1 MAGNVDR
8 VQLQVEVVRNQ
19 LDTLIKDVNSL
30 KGQKLSISVESS
42 GMEAINKFNASIKT
56 MEQSVGGLNGK
67 FTKIWDGVADGVP
80 ARTIETVNNGLGR
93 TTEIIRTLD
102 EETQSYTTVQ
112 TKTTAN
118 YDQMAKAAQKAAE
131 QAEKLRQQQ
140 EDDMWAQHNAELEQ
154 QAKVLGEVSKGLD
167 DYAAKQE
174 KAEQKVAAQTQ
185 KEIELYNK
193 QADAAEKA
201 AAALQQ
207 RQEGDMWRS
216 YNAELENQQRI
227 LSETDRAWAE
237 YAKQQADAEQ
247 QIAESTKKEVAW
259 YDSWLDGQ
267 DKIFESAQKN
277 MPTLQKQYAD
287 LARSIESA
295 TAKYPEGTFDRLSG
309 EVSSA
314 RESLRALDAGL
325 ADGTVSYEDYVN
337 GVDKAKAGLKG
348 LQSEFSQTQADTE
361 KLKNST
367 NILGDSLSNIVK
379 KIVAWQ
385 VINASVAKVIGMFR
399 EAVSVLKE
407 VDTELTAIQ
416 KVTNNTDAEMAK
428 LSEHA
433 YEVASQYGVAVTD
446 YLESTGTFAKAGYK
460 ELSEDMAELAT
471 KTQLVGDV
479 NAETA
484 NQFLL
489 SADAAYKMEGN
500 VTRLSTVLDKAN
512 VIENN
517 YATSIQKM
525 AEGFPIVAN
534 VASMANMDIDELM
547 AGLGTITAVTQE
559 SGTKAATALR
569 ALILNIMGDTKTEIA
584 DGVTWTKDEIENLT
598 QVLWTYSKEAMEA
611 AQASGKI
618 VDPMKAIAGL
628 AQAAKEGVLTEAELA
643 QIESDLGGKL
653 RTNQLDALIKN
664 YDMYA
669 EMLDKVADS
678 AGSADQEVEIM
689 LSSWESKTNILQNK
703 WTEFISHVVETDAI
717 KTALDGVIGL
727 VDILDSDV
735 GHFIL
740 TVAGVT
746 AAVFGVVAAVKA
758 LQVAVAK
765 LNMTS
770 LLNPV
775 LAVGAALG
783 IVVAA
788 IIAISNGIKQ
798 AAEDSKFENLIEKY
812 RKLNE
817 EVNST
822 ADSLDECR
830 KKLEELNAVEPAD
843 RSSTW
848 QNEVDKLNEE
858 IEAYKYL
865 LELRK
870 QDAAETADKAFS
882 ADRVVGAKVKPGAF
896 AVYDEY
902 TKEGIPTQNA
912 NVVGIEGFGE
922 LTADQIRALNE
933 EYANTEDALRGV
945 AKAFYDVWTEAQK
958 TDFAEAV
965 AAGDTAEQTKI
976 LSKIVKGL
984 GIDIIETKVSSDEWT
999 RSQAALGGTI
1009 YNTVHLAAKAGEELS
1024 KAQKEQADQFISTNS
1039 EYYEYLQAQ
1048 EELTYQQQAF
1058 TAEYERFAKAM
1069 AEYDIANGLMDE
1081 SEAVL
1086 YLVNSLGL
1094 TENAAISAVNGLV
1107 RVGGAA
1113 KVSADNFVS
1122 LKDGTLALKSA
1133 CIQAEDGTWSLK
1145 EGLDAVG
1152 NSADDTSDSVEN
1164 LAEQMQDA
1172 AKALT
1177 SQKNDLKTANAAL
1190 DEYQRVGKI
1199 TASTLQSLLGMS
1211 EGYINVLI
1219 DENGKLKITEDTL
1232 RDLVSAI
1239 YEDIEATNDQIG
1251 VTDDANVSAEAFVSS
1266 LMDEAKQSAKTGQAV
1281 RELVLEEIKLNS
1293 TSLNLEQQ
1301 IAAVVALGQAAGAT
1315 AASIAMLSA
1324 YGGTSASNAERTIS
1338 GYLQT
1343 GQAKTRAEAEAKY
1356 LQNLYNQL
1364 DFSKT
1369 DTSTSTS
1376 GGGGSGTDARLEALK
1391 DRVSLLKSELTLMEK
1406 QGKSADEQKAKMKEI
1421 QQALHAQ
1428 AQYLRSIGGNE
1439 ADINDLSAEWWDW
1452 QKKINGELEDS
1463 ADLLDELKNALQDT
1477 LNRQQDARDAELK
1490 AIDDQ
1495 IDALKKQKDE
1505 KDKQVELE
1513 EKLLAIQQAEAAL
1526 AAAQA
1531 ERTVRQYNSSSGQWE
1546 WVANQKDIDDA
1557 QEALDKARK
1566 DLEDFQDQAAYDARL
1581 AELEAQKDAINAKY
1595 DALEA
1600 QYDRFLD
1607 SLKEKTR
1614 GIGEIL
1620 QDILKNATPELRQI
1634 ILENAELF
1642 KSFGIDVS
1650 ELLNSFTE
1658 TVKKIVR
1665 VLPGG
1670 KAPAGLN
1677 VGDQVVTGGGTFE
1690 ITGVN
1695 PDGSYES
1702 KKVDPNQTIYNYTGP
1717 YDDVPGG
1724 YTGPNQYPSGGGS
1737 SGSRGGRTV
1746 RVESGTGKAPKG
1758 LSVGDKVVTAVGTYI
1773 ITAVNPDGSYQSQ
1786 MYDKNQT
1793 IYNFR
1798 GTYDAYDNGG
1808 ILRGMGAIK
1817 ATGRDE
1823 FVADPDTT
1831 ELLKQRFGNWKA
1843 LSPARDTQSDRIM
1856 RGIRMTLGAQNG
1868 ANAANSY
1875 SSNSIGTQYNG
1886 PLYQLGGVTITERE
1900 AQTMTV
1906 KKLADAARTLV
1917 IKAQA

>member
-42 GMEAINKFNASIKT
+42 GMEAINKFNASIRT
-56 MEQSVGGLNGK
+56 LEQNVGGLNGK
-67 FTKIWDGVADGVP
+67 FTKIWDGVADGAP

-118 YDQMAKAAQKAAE
+118 YDKMAQAAQKAAE

-140 EDDMWAQHNAELEQ
+140 EGN
-154 QAKVLGEVSKGLD
+154 
-167 DYAAKQE
+167 
-174 KAEQKVAAQTQ
+174 
-185 KEIELYNK
+185 
-193 QADAAEKA
+193 
-201 AAALQQ
+201 
-207 RQEGDMWRS
+207 MWRS

-309 EVSSA
+309 EVSSV
-314 RESLRALDAGL
+314 RESLRALDSGL
-325 ADGTVSYEDYVN
+325 ADGTVSYEDYVR
-337 GVDKAKAGLKG
+337 GVDEAKTGLKG

-367 NILGDSLSNIVK
+367 NILGDSLTNIVK

-399 EAVSVLKE
+399 EAVSTLKE

-584 DGVTWTKDEIENLT
+584 DGVSWTKEEVESLSDA
-598 QVLWTYSKEAMEA
+598 LWVYAEDAMKA
-611 AQASGKI
+611 AQASGTL
-618 VDPMKAIAGL
+618 VDPMEAIASLAKAYKDGL
-628 AQAAKEGVLTEAELA
+628 LTQAELA

-703 WTEFISHVVETDAI
+703 WTEFISHLVDTDTVKGGIDILTDA
-717 KTALDGVIGL
+717 VE
-727 VDILDSDV
+727 VLDSDF
-735 GHFIL
+735 GHVI
-740 TVAGVT
+740 VT
-746 AAVFGVVAAVKA
+746 AGGVITSLYGIATAAGAIKKASAAFNLASLNPWVIAIAGVAAVIGIAAEATKNLRKSYEELDAEIAENTNQIEKNKQKIEEINNLSWDEKTASILAERDA
-758 LQVAVAK
+758 LAK
-765 LNMTS
+765 ENKELERQNE
-770 LLNPV
+770 LLNERKKRKAEDELSGANRVVTDENSNNFVV
-775 LAVGAALG
+775 LSGNSYYDTLIDDLKRYGEEMRTTGQISEDNIQAFEQARTEAGKLA
-783 IVVAA
+783 AA
-788 IIAISNGIKQ
+788 IELLGYDSEEVTDKQ
-798 AAEDSKFENLIEKY
+798 REMYDAFMGMEAEQEKITASTQNSAEATQDATDAVSEYADAAGEAAEN
-812 RKLNE
+812 
-817 EVNST
+817 
-822 ADSLDECR
+822 
-830 KKLEELNAVEPAD
+830 
-843 RSSTW
+843 
-848 QNEVDKLNEE
+848 
-858 IEAYKYL
+858 
-865 LELRK
+865 
-870 QDAAETADKAFS
+870 
-882 ADRVVGAKVKPGAF
+882 
-896 AVYDEY
+896 
-902 TKEGIPTQNA
+902 
-912 NVVGIEGFGE
+912 
-922 LTADQIRALNE
+922 
-933 EYANTEDALRGV
+933 
-945 AKAFYDVWTEAQK
+945 QK
-958 TDFAEAV
+958 T
-965 AAGDTAEQTKI
+965 
-976 LSKIVKGL
+976 
-984 GIDIIETKVSSDEWT
+984 
-999 RSQAALGGTI
+999 
-1009 YNTVHLAAKAGEELS
+1009 
-1024 KAQKEQADQFISTNS
+1024 
-1039 EYYEYLQAQ
+1039 
-1048 EELTYQQQAF
+1048 
-1058 TAEYERFAKAM
+1058 
-1069 AEYDIANGLMDE
+1069 
-1081 SEAVL
+1081 
-1086 YLVNSLGL
+1086 
-1094 TENAAISAVNGLV
+1094 
-1107 RVGGAA
+1107 
-1113 KVSADNFVS
+1113 
-1122 LKDGTLALKSA
+1122 
-1133 CIQAEDGTWSLK
+1133 
-1145 EGLDAVG
+1145 
-1152 NSADDTSDSVEN
+1152 
-1164 LAEQMQDA
+1164 LAEQMQGA

-1219 DENGKLKITEDTL
+1219 DENGKLKITQDTL

-1239 YEDIEATNDQIG
+1239 YGDIEATNDQIS

-1293 TSLNLEQQ
+1293 TNLNLEQQ

-1439 ADINDLSAEWWDW
+1439 TDINDLSAEWWDW

-1463 ADLLDELKNALQDT
+1463 ADLLDELKNALQDA

-1526 AAAQA
+1526 AVAQT

-1808 ILRGMGAIK
+1808 ILHGMGAIK

-1831 ELLKQRFGNWKA
+1831 ELLKRRFGNWKA
-1843 LSPARDTQSDRIM
+1843 LSPARDTQSDSIM
-1856 RGIRMTLGAQNG
+1856 HGIRMTLGAQNG

>member
-56 MEQSVGGLNGK
+56 LEQNVGGLNGK
-67 FTKIWDGVADGVP
+67 FTKIWDGVADGAP

-259 YDSWLDGQ
+259 YDSCLDGQ

-314 RESLRALDAGL
+314 RESLRALESGL
-325 ADGTVSYEDYVN
+325 ADGTVSYEDYVR
-337 GVDKAKAGLKG
+337 GVDEAKTGLKG

-584 DGVTWTKDEIENLT
+584 DGVSWTKEEVESLSDA
-598 QVLWTYSKEAMEA
+598 LWVYAEDAMKA
-611 AQASGKI
+611 AQASGTL
-618 VDPMKAIAGL
+618 VDPMEAIASLAKAYKDGL
-628 AQAAKEGVLTEAELA
+628 LTQAELA

-703 WTEFISHVVETDAI
+703 WTEFISHLVDTDTVKGGIDILTDA
-717 KTALDGVIGL
+717 VE
-727 VDILDSDV
+727 VLDSDF
-735 GHFIL
+735 GHVI
-740 TVAGVT
+740 VT
-746 AAVFGVVAAVKA
+746 AGGVITSLYGIATAAGAIKKASAAFDLASLNPWVIAIAGVAAVI
-758 LQVAVAK
+758 
-765 LNMTS
+765 
-770 LLNPV
+770 
-775 LAVGAALG
+775 G
-783 IVVAA
+783 I
-788 IIAISNGIKQ
+788 
-798 AAEDSKFENLIEKY
+798 AAEATK
-812 RKLNE
+812 
-817 EVNST
+817 
-822 ADSLDECR
+822 
-830 KKLEELNAVEPAD
+830 
-843 RSSTW
+843 
-848 QNEVDKLNEE
+848 
-858 IEAYKYL
+858 
-865 LELRK
+865 ELRK
-870 QDAAETADKAFS
+870 SYEELDAEISENTNQIEKNKQKIEEINNLSWDEKTAAILAERDALAKENKELERQNELLNERKKRKAEDELS
-882 ADRVVGAKVKPGAF
+882 GANRVVTDENSNNFVVLSGNSYYDTLIDDLKRYGEEMRTTGQISEDNIQAF
-896 AVYDEY
+896 EQARTEAGKLAAAIELLGYDSEEVTDKQREMY
-902 TKEGIPTQNA
+902 DAFMGMEAEQEKITASTQNSAEETQNA
-912 NVVGIEGFGE
+912 TDAVS
-922 LTADQIRALNE
+922 
-933 EYANTEDALRGV
+933 EYADAAG
-945 AKAFYDVWTEAQK
+945 EAAENQK
-958 TDFAEAV
+958 T
-965 AAGDTAEQTKI
+965 
-976 LSKIVKGL
+976 
-984 GIDIIETKVSSDEWT
+984 
-999 RSQAALGGTI
+999 
-1009 YNTVHLAAKAGEELS
+1009 
-1024 KAQKEQADQFISTNS
+1024 
-1039 EYYEYLQAQ
+1039 
-1048 EELTYQQQAF
+1048 
-1058 TAEYERFAKAM
+1058 
-1069 AEYDIANGLMDE
+1069 
-1081 SEAVL
+1081 
-1086 YLVNSLGL
+1086 
-1094 TENAAISAVNGLV
+1094 
-1107 RVGGAA
+1107 
-1113 KVSADNFVS
+1113 
-1122 LKDGTLALKSA
+1122 
-1133 CIQAEDGTWSLK
+1133 
-1145 EGLDAVG
+1145 
-1152 NSADDTSDSVEN
+1152 
-1164 LAEQMQDA
+1164 LAEQLQDA

-1219 DENGKLKITEDTL
+1219 GENGKLKITQNTL

-1463 ADLLDELKNALQDT
+1463 ADLLDELKNALQDA

-1513 EKLLAIQQAEAAL
+1513 EKLLAIQQAEADL

-1737 SGSRGGRTV
+1737 FGSRGGRTV

>member
-56 MEQSVGGLNGK
+56 MEQNVGGLNGK
-67 FTKIWDGVADGVP
+67 FTKIWDGVADGAP
-80 ARTIETVNNGLGR
+80 ARTIEIVNNGLGR

-118 YDQMAKAAQKAAE
+118 YDKMAQAAQKAAE

-216 YNAELENQQRI
+216 YNAELEKQQRI

-259 YDSWLDGQ
+259 YDSWLYGQ

-314 RESLRALDAGL
+314 RESLRALDSGL
-325 ADGTVSYEDYVN
+325 ADGTVSYEDYVR
-337 GVDKAKAGLKG
+337 GVDEAKTGLKG

-428 LSEHA
+428 LSKHA

-547 AGLGTITAVTQE
+547 AGLGTITSVTQE

-584 DGVTWTKDEIENLT
+584 DGVSWTKKEVESLSDA
-598 QVLWTYSKEAMEA
+598 LWIYAEDAMKA
-611 AQASGKI
+611 AQASGTL
-618 VDPMKAIAGL
+618 VDPMEAIASLAKAYKDGL
-628 AQAAKEGVLTEAELA
+628 LTQAELA

-689 LSSWESKTNILQNK
+689 LSSWESKNNILQNK
-703 WTEFISHVVETDAI
+703 WTEFINHVLDTDAV

-727 VDILDSDV
+727 VDILDSGV
-735 GHFIL
+735 GRFVL

-758 LQVAVAK
+758 LQAAVAK
-765 LNMTS
+765 LNLTALM
-770 LLNPV
+770 NPI

-783 IVVAA
+783 FVVAS

-812 RKLNE
+812 QKLNE

-830 KKLEELNAVEPAD
+830 KRLEELNAVEPAD

-848 QNEVDKLNEE
+848 QNEVDKLKEE

-882 ADRVVGAKVKPGAF
+882 ADRVVGAKVKPGAL
-896 AVYDEY
+896 ARYDEY
-902 TKEGIPTQNA
+902 TQEGIPTQNA

-933 EYANTEDALRGV
+933 EFANTEDALRGV
-945 AKAFYDVWTEAQK
+945 AKAFYEVWTEAQK

-984 GIDIIETKVSSDEWT
+984 GIDIVEAKVSSDEWS

-1009 YNTVHLAAKAGEELS
+1009 YNTVHLAAKAGEELT

-1039 EYYEYLQAQ
+1039 EYYEYLQTQ
-1048 EELTYQQQAF
+1048 EKLTYQQQAF

-1094 TENAAISAVNGLV
+1094 TEDAAISAVNGLSSIGETV
-1107 RVGGAA
+1107 
-1113 KVSADNFVS
+1113 KVSASAFVT
-1122 LKDGTLALKSA
+1122 LKDGNLALKSA
-1133 CIQAEDGTWSLK
+1133 CTQAEDGTWSLK
-1145 EGLDAVG
+1145 DGLDAVG
-1152 NSADDTSDSVEN
+1152 NAADDTADSVEN
-1164 LAEQMQDA
+1164 LAEIEEYDATTAA
-1172 AKALT
+1172 AKLTDALFDANGRLT
-1177 SQKNDLKTANAAL
+1177 EHAKKTLESNAAMAKLAESELEAQKAAANANFNNLISQIQQIGSTAIIS
-1190 DEYQRVGKI
+1190 YQQL
-1199 TASTLQSLLGMS
+1199 STLM
-1211 EGYINVLI
+1211 
-1219 DENGKLKITEDTL
+1219 
-1232 RDLVSAI
+1232 
-1239 YEDIEATNDQIG
+1239 
-1251 VTDDANVSAEAFVSS
+1251 
-1266 LMDEAKQSAKTGQAV
+1266 
-1281 RELVLEEIKLNS
+1281 
-1293 TSLNLEQQ
+1293 
-1301 IAAVVALGQAAGAT
+1301 ALAGAT
-1315 AASIAMLSA
+1315 SAGELSGAADSTQTNNLKALKDAYFRTYGKSADADVAAFNQWVSRLSLEK
-1324 YGGTSASNAERTIS
+1324 YNRNYEQQMKELEDRLSQINDITNSSASASS
-1338 GYLQT
+1338 G
-1343 GQAKTRAEAEAKY
+1343 
-1356 LQNLYNQL
+1356 
-1364 DFSKT
+1364 
-1369 DTSTSTS
+1369 
-1376 GGGGSGTDARLEALK
+1376 GGGGSGSDARLAALK

-1463 ADLLDELKNALQDT
+1463 ADLLDELKNALQDA

-1495 IDALKKQKDE
+1495 IDALKKQKEE

>member
-56 MEQSVGGLNGK
+56 LEQNVSNLGGK
-67 FTKIWDGVADGVP
+67 FTQIWAGAADGSP
-80 ARTIETVNNGLGR
+80 TRTIETVNNGLGR

-118 YDQMAKAAQKAAE
+118 YEQMARAAQKAAE

-201 AAALQQ
+201 ATALQQ

-216 YNAELENQQRI
+216 YNAELEDQQRI
-227 LSETDRAWAE
+227 LSETNQAWAE
-237 YAKQQADAEQ
+237 YAQQQEKTEQ
-247 QIAESTKKEVAW
+247 QIADSTKKEIAW

-267 DKIFESAQKN
+267 EKVFESAQQN

-295 TAKYPEGTFDRLSG
+295 ADKYPKGTFDEIADG
-309 EVSSA
+309 VSSA

-348 LQSEFSQTQADTE
+348 LQSEFAQTRADTE
-361 KLKNST
+361 ELKNST
-367 NILGDSLSNIVK
+367 NILGDSLTNIVK

-399 EAVSVLKE
+399 EAVSTLKE

-500 VTRLSTVLDKAN
+500 VKRLSTVLDKAN

-517 YATSIQKM
+517 YATSIEKI

-534 VASMANMDIDELM
+534 VASMANMSIEELIAM
-547 AGLGTITAVTQE
+547 LGTITAVTQE
-559 SGTKAATALR
+559 SGTKAATAAR
-569 ALILNIMGDTKTEIA
+569 ALILNIMGDTETELA

-678 AGSADQEVEIM
+678 AGSAVQEVEIM
-689 LSSWESKTNILQNK
+689 LSSWESKANILQNT
-703 WTEFISHVVETDAI
+703 WTQFIAKTVDTDWI
-717 KTALDGVIGL
+717 KGLLDGITWLIDGFDNLGNVIL
-727 VDILDSDV
+727 VFGGTLLTLKWNSVVSALGTLKSVLGALPMLFSAAKGGAAGFDAGMKALNLSLTSTQLLV
-735 GHFIL
+735 G
-740 TVAGVT
+740 
-746 AAVFGVVAAVKA
+746 GVVAAISIAVIAFNKIKKA
-758 LQVAVAK
+758 EEEARQAAIETGEASTEEAKEVVSLYQNYNDLKKAVDDGSGSKDEFLNISETLTKKLGIEKAGVDALSDSYDELDQSIRNATAAQIESALYDAKAAVA
-765 LNMTS
+765 
-770 LLNPV
+770 
-775 LAVGAALG
+775 
-783 IVVAA
+783 
-788 IIAISNGIKQ
+788 
-798 AAEDSKFENLIEKY
+798 AAESDLKGASDFQFFGIGQNDVSEITAYYDALMKERNELIDSGDTSSVKY
-812 RKLNE
+812 NNIVK
-817 EVNST
+817 
-822 ADSLDECR
+822 
-830 KKLEELNAVEPAD
+830 ELTELQP
-843 RSSTW
+843 
-848 QNEVDKLNEE
+848 L
-858 IEAYKYL
+858 IEAYNSAIENQSYL
-865 LELRK
+865 EGALAAAQNGTLESYLK
-870 QDAAETADKAFS
+870 AEDAAHEAA
-882 ADRVVGAKVKPGAF
+882 GAAG
-896 AVYDEY
+896 
-902 TKEGIPTQNA
+902 
-912 NVVGIEGFGE
+912 
-922 LTADQIRALNE
+922 
-933 EYANTEDALRGV
+933 EYADV
-945 AKAFYDVWTEAQK
+945 AGEAAENQK
-958 TDFAEAV
+958 T
-965 AAGDTAEQTKI
+965 
-976 LSKIVKGL
+976 
-984 GIDIIETKVSSDEWT
+984 
-999 RSQAALGGTI
+999 
-1009 YNTVHLAAKAGEELS
+1009 
-1024 KAQKEQADQFISTNS
+1024 
-1039 EYYEYLQAQ
+1039 
-1048 EELTYQQQAF
+1048 
-1058 TAEYERFAKAM
+1058 
-1069 AEYDIANGLMDE
+1069 
-1081 SEAVL
+1081 
-1086 YLVNSLGL
+1086 
-1094 TENAAISAVNGLV
+1094 
-1107 RVGGAA
+1107 
-1113 KVSADNFVS
+1113 
-1122 LKDGTLALKSA
+1122 
-1133 CIQAEDGTWSLK
+1133 
-1145 EGLDAVG
+1145 
-1152 NSADDTSDSVEN
+1152 
-1164 LAEQMQDA
+1164 LAEQMQDTG
-1172 AKALT
+1172 KTLS
-1177 SQKNDLKTANAAL
+1177 SQKNDLDAASSAL
-1190 DEYQRVGKI
+1190 EEYQQTGTVTASMLKSLLSMSEDHIDLLIDSDGKI
-1199 TASTLQSLLGMS
+1199 R
-1211 EGYINVLI
+1211 
-1219 DENGKLKITEDTL
+1219 ITEESL
-1232 RDLVSAI
+1232 QALVKAI
-1239 YEDIEATNDQIG
+1239 SNDIDATEEQI
-1251 VTDDANVSAEAFVSS
+1251 VATSDAKKAAVDFVST
-1266 LMDEAKQSAKTGQAV
+1266 LMDEAKQSGKTGQAI

-1293 TSLNLEQQ
+1293 TNLNLEQQ
-1301 IAAVVALGQAAGAT
+1301 IAAVMALGNAAGAT
-1315 AASIAMLSA
+1315 ATSIAMLYS

-1356 LQNLYNQL
+1356 LQNLYNQF
-1364 DFSKT
+1364 DFSKA
-1369 DTSTSTS
+1369 DSDTSTS
-1376 GGGGSGTDARLEALK
+1376 GGGGSSSDARLEALK
-1391 DRVSLLKSELTLMEK
+1391 NRVSLLKSELTLMEK

-1463 ADLLDELKNALQDT
+1463 ADLLDELKNALQEAM
-1477 LNRQQDARDAELK
+1477 NRQQDARDAELK

-1513 EKLLAIQQAEAAL
+1513 EKLLAIQQAEADL

-1531 ERTVRQYNSSSGQWE
+1531 ERTVRQYNASSGQWE
-1546 WVANQKDIDDA
+1546 WVANQKDIDEA
-1557 QEALDKARK
+1557 QDALDKAKK
-1566 DLEDFQDQAAYDARL
+1566 DLEDFQDQAEYDARL

-1642 KSFGIDVS
+1642 KAFGIDVS

-1702 KKVDPNQTIYNYTGP
+1702 KKVDPNQTIYNYDGP

-1724 YTGPNQYPSGGGS
+1724 YTGSDKYPSSGGGS
-1737 SGSRGGRTV
+1737 SSRGGRTV

-1773 ITAVNPDGSYQSQ
+1773 IVAVNPDGTYQSQ

-1798 GTYDAYDNGG
+1798 GTYDAYDEGG
-1808 ILRGMGAIK
+1808 ILRGIGAIK
-1817 ATGRDE
+1817 ATERDE

-1831 ELLKQRFGNWKA
+1831 ELLKRRFGSWNA
-1843 LSPARDTQSDRIM
+1843 LAPARDAQSDSIM
-1856 RGIRMTLGAQNG
+1856 RGIRMTLGNRDG
-1868 ANAANSY
+1868 GTTANSY
-1875 SSNSIGTQYNG
+1875 SSNSIGTQHNG
-1886 PLYQLGGVTITERE
+1886 PLYQIDGVTITEQE

-1906 KKLADAARTLV
+1906 KQLADAARTLA
-1917 IKAQA
+1917 IKKQA

>member
-56 MEQSVGGLNGK
+56 MEQNVGGLNGK
-67 FTKIWDGVADGVP
+67 FTKIWDGVADGAP

-118 YDQMAKAAQKAAE
+118 YDKMAQAAQKAAE

-314 RESLRALDAGL
+314 RESLRALESGL
-325 ADGTVSYEDYVN
+325 ADGTVSYEDYVR
-337 GVDKAKAGLKG
+337 GVDEAKTGLKG
-348 LQSEFSQTQADTE
+348 LQAEFSQTQTDTE
-361 KLKNST
+361 RLKNST
-367 NILGDSLSNIVK
+367 NILGDSFSHVIAKVA
-379 KIVAWQ
+379 AWQ
-385 VINASVAKVIGMFR
+385 LINASVAKILGMFR
-399 EAVSVLKE
+399 EAVSTLKE

-547 AGLGTITAVTQE
+547 AALGTITAVTQE

-584 DGVTWTKDEIENLT
+584 DGISWTKKEVESLSDA
-598 QVLWTYSKEAMEA
+598 LWIYAEDAMKA
-611 AQASGKI
+611 AQASGTL
-618 VDPMKAIAGL
+618 VDPMEAIASLAKAYKDGL
-628 AQAAKEGVLTEAELA
+628 LTQAELA

-664 YDMYA
+664 FDMTS
-669 EMLDKVADS
+669 EMLEILKGA
-678 AGSADQEVEIM
+678 AGSADEELGIM
-689 LSSWESKTNILQNK
+689 LESWDKKTEILRNT
-703 WTEFISHVVETDAI
+703 WVEFISHLIDTDAV
-717 KTALDGVIGL
+717 KTGIEGL
-727 VDILDSDV
+727 TSVVKLLDSDF
-735 GHFIL
+735 GHVI
-740 TVAGVT
+740 VT
-746 AAVFGVVAAVKA
+746 AGGVITSLYGIATAAGAIKKVSAAFDLASLNPWVIAIAGVAAVI
-758 LQVAVAK
+758 
-765 LNMTS
+765 
-770 LLNPV
+770 
-775 LAVGAALG
+775 G
-783 IVVAA
+783 I
-788 IIAISNGIKQ
+788 
-798 AAEDSKFENLIEKY
+798 AAEATK
-812 RKLNE
+812 
-817 EVNST
+817 
-822 ADSLDECR
+822 
-830 KKLEELNAVEPAD
+830 
-843 RSSTW
+843 
-848 QNEVDKLNEE
+848 
-858 IEAYKYL
+858 
-865 LELRK
+865 ELRK
-870 QDAAETADKAFS
+870 SYEEFDAEISENTNQIEKNKQKIEEINNLSWDEKTAAILAERDALAKENKELERQNELLNERKKRKAEDELS
-882 ADRVVGAKVKPGAF
+882 GANRVVTDENSNNFVVLSGNSYYDTLIDDLKRYGEEMRTTGQISEDNIQAF
-896 AVYDEY
+896 EQARTEAGKLAAAIELLGYDSEEVTDKQREMY
-902 TKEGIPTQNA
+902 DAFMGMEAEQEKITASTQNSAEETQNA
-912 NVVGIEGFGE
+912 TNAVS
-922 LTADQIRALNE
+922 
-933 EYANTEDALRGV
+933 EYADAAG
-945 AKAFYDVWTEAQK
+945 EAAENQK
-958 TDFAEAV
+958 T
-965 AAGDTAEQTKI
+965 
-976 LSKIVKGL
+976 
-984 GIDIIETKVSSDEWT
+984 
-999 RSQAALGGTI
+999 
-1009 YNTVHLAAKAGEELS
+1009 
-1024 KAQKEQADQFISTNS
+1024 
-1039 EYYEYLQAQ
+1039 
-1048 EELTYQQQAF
+1048 
-1058 TAEYERFAKAM
+1058 
-1069 AEYDIANGLMDE
+1069 
-1081 SEAVL
+1081 
-1086 YLVNSLGL
+1086 
-1094 TENAAISAVNGLV
+1094 
-1107 RVGGAA
+1107 
-1113 KVSADNFVS
+1113 
-1122 LKDGTLALKSA
+1122 
-1133 CIQAEDGTWSLK
+1133 
-1145 EGLDAVG
+1145 
-1152 NSADDTSDSVEN
+1152 
-1164 LAEQMQDA
+1164 LAEQLQDA

-1219 DENGKLKITEDTL
+1219 DENGKLKITQDTL

-1406 QGKSADEQKAKMKEI
+1406 QGKSAEEQKAKMKEI

-1463 ADLLDELKNALQDT
+1463 ADLLDELKNALQDA

-1495 IDALKKQKDE
+1495 IDALKKQKEE

-1531 ERTVRQYNSSSGQWE
+1531 ERTVRQYNASSGQWE

>member
-56 MEQSVGGLNGK
+56 MEQNVGGLNGK
-67 FTKIWDGVADGVP
+67 FTKIWDGVADGAP
-80 ARTIETVNNGLGR
+80 ARTIEIVNNGLGR

-118 YDQMAKAAQKAAE
+118 YDKMAQAAQKAAE

-227 LSETDRAWAE
+227 ISETDRAWAE

-295 TAKYPEGTFDRLSG
+295 ADKYPKGTFDEIADG
-309 EVSSA
+309 VSSA

-325 ADGTVSYEDYVN
+325 ADGTVSYEDYVR
-337 GVDKAKAGLKG
+337 GVDEAKTGLKG
-348 LQSEFSQTQADTE
+348 LQSEFSQTQTDTE
-361 KLKNST
+361 RLKNST
-367 NILGDSLSNIVK
+367 NILGDSFSHVIAKVA
-379 KIVAWQ
+379 AWQ

-547 AGLGTITAVTQE
+547 AALGTITAVTQE

-584 DGVTWTKDEIENLT
+584 DGISWTKKEVESLSDA
-598 QVLWTYSKEAMEA
+598 LWIYAEDAMKA
-611 AQASGKI
+611 AQASGTL
-618 VDPMKAIAGL
+618 VDPMEAIASLAKAYKDGL
-628 AQAAKEGVLTEAELA
+628 LTQAELA

-664 YDMYA
+664 FDMTS
-669 EMLDKVADS
+669 EMLEILKDA
-678 AGSADQEVEIM
+678 AGSADEELGIM
-689 LSSWESKTNILQNK
+689 LESWDKKAEILRNT
-703 WTEFISHVVETDAI
+703 WVEFIAKTVDTDWI
-717 KTALDGVIGL
+717 KDLLDGITWLIDGFDNLGNVIL
-727 VDILDSDV
+727 VFGGTLLTLKWNSVVSALGTLKSVLGALPILFSAAKGGAAGFDAGMKALNLSLTSTQLLV
-735 GHFIL
+735 G
-740 TVAGVT
+740 
-746 AAVFGVVAAVKA
+746 GVVAAISIAVIAFNKIKKA
-758 LQVAVAK
+758 EEEARQAAIETGEASTEEAKEVVSLYQNYNDLKKAVDDGSGSKDEFLNISETLTKKLGIEKAGVDALSDSYDELDQSIRNATAAQIESALYDAKAAVA
-765 LNMTS
+765 
-770 LLNPV
+770 
-775 LAVGAALG
+775 
-783 IVVAA
+783 
-788 IIAISNGIKQ
+788 
-798 AAEDSKFENLIEKY
+798 AAESDLKGASDFQFFGIGQNDVSEITAYYDALMKERNELIDSGDTSSVKY
-812 RKLNE
+812 NNIVK
-817 EVNST
+817 
-822 ADSLDECR
+822 
-830 KKLEELNAVEPAD
+830 ELTELQP
-843 RSSTW
+843 
-848 QNEVDKLNEE
+848 L
-858 IEAYKYL
+858 IEAYNSAIENQSYL
-865 LELRK
+865 EGALAAAQNGTLESYLK
-870 QDAAETADKAFS
+870 AEDAAHEAA
-882 ADRVVGAKVKPGAF
+882 GAAG
-896 AVYDEY
+896 
-902 TKEGIPTQNA
+902 
-912 NVVGIEGFGE
+912 
-922 LTADQIRALNE
+922 
-933 EYANTEDALRGV
+933 EYADAAG
-945 AKAFYDVWTEAQK
+945 EAAENQK
-958 TDFAEAV
+958 T
-965 AAGDTAEQTKI
+965 
-976 LSKIVKGL
+976 
-984 GIDIIETKVSSDEWT
+984 
-999 RSQAALGGTI
+999 
-1009 YNTVHLAAKAGEELS
+1009 
-1024 KAQKEQADQFISTNS
+1024 
-1039 EYYEYLQAQ
+1039 
-1048 EELTYQQQAF
+1048 
-1058 TAEYERFAKAM
+1058 
-1069 AEYDIANGLMDE
+1069 
-1081 SEAVL
+1081 
-1086 YLVNSLGL
+1086 
-1094 TENAAISAVNGLV
+1094 
-1107 RVGGAA
+1107 
-1113 KVSADNFVS
+1113 
-1122 LKDGTLALKSA
+1122 
-1133 CIQAEDGTWSLK
+1133 
-1145 EGLDAVG
+1145 
-1152 NSADDTSDSVEN
+1152 
-1164 LAEQMQDA
+1164 LAEQLQDA
-1172 AKALT
+1172 EKALT

-1219 DENGKLKITEDTL
+1219 DENGKLKITQDTL

-1463 ADLLDELKNALQDT
+1463 ADLLDELKNALQDA

-1495 IDALKKQKDE
+1495 IDALKKQKEE